1 MSHGGVSLGE
11 QGDAYSKP
19 ARAGVEGF
27 QREQQ
32 GKPGAF
38 WDQRDED
45 IHGLSNLFLG
55 CSSAEGSFEA
65 GLRGTGGSWE
75 PRPQLLLI
83 QPSPL
88 PGLLRT
94 LQYSLT

>member
-1 MSHGGVSLGE
+1 MRGREGV
-11 QGDAYSKP
+11 DWR
-19 ARAGVEGF
+19 ARGCLFQTGTRRCRGLSEGAT
-27 QREQQ
+27 
-32 GKPGAF
+32 GKAGAF

-55 CSSAEGSFEA
+55 FSSAEGSFEA